1 MASPFPPIIHHP
13 AFRAEMPAGHR
24 FPMDKFSRLA
34 AVLEAEGVA
43 GPDGFTRPE
52 PIDLDSLLLVHDQA
66 YVRGVI
72 DLTLPADVVRRIG
85 MPNTD
90 SVATR
95 ARAATGGTLLAA
107 RLALEHGIAC
117 NTAGG
122 SHHAQADTGAGFC
135 VFNDVAV
142 AARRLQAEGLVG
154 QVLVVDLDVHQGDG
168 TARIFEGDASVF
180 TVSMHAEKNFPA
192 RKAASDLDIDLAD
205 GTDDAAYLETLAD
218 VLPDLLARV
227 RPDLVFFNAGVDP
240 HADDKLGRLSL
251 TNAGIAARE
260 ALVLGS
266 CLARDIPIVGVIGGG
281 YDPDIDRLADRHAIL
296 HRTAARLTAE
306 KRGGPWPDRPSF
318 VSTEAS
324 T

>member
-1 MASPFPPIIHHP
+1 MATAPPPIVHHP

-43 GPDGFTRPE
+43 GPAGFVRPE
-52 PIDLDSLLLVHDQA
+52 PIDLESLLLVHDET
-66 YVRGVI
+66 YVRGVVE
-72 DLTLPADVVRRIG
+72 LTLPADVVRRIG
-85 MPNTD
+85 MPNTG
-90 SVATR
+90 SVAAR

-142 AARRLQAEGLVG
+142 AARRLQAEGKVR

-180 TVSMHAEKNFPA
+180 TFSMHAEKNFPA
-192 RKAASDLDIDLAD
+192 RKAASDLDVELPD
-205 GTDDAAYLETLAD
+205 GTGDEAYLGKLSAL
-218 VLPDLLARV
+218 LPELLARV
-227 RPDLVFFNAGVDP
+227 APDLVFFNAGVDP
-240 HADDKLGRLSL
+240 HADDKLGRLGLSDEGL
-251 TNAGIAARE
+251 ARRE
-260 ALVLGS
+260 AFVLGS
-266 CLARDIPIVGVIGGG
+266 CLEREIPVTGVIGGG
-281 YDPDIDRLADRHAIL
+281 YDADIDRLAHRHALL
-296 HRTAARLTAE
+296 HRAAR
-306 KRGGPWPDRPSF
+306 
-318 VSTEAS
+318 EAVQA
-324 T
+324 

>member
-1 MASPFPPIIHHP
+1 MATRFPPIVHHP

-34 AVLEAEGVA
+34 AVLQAEGLA
-43 GPDGFTRPE
+43 GPNGFVRPE
-52 PIDLDSLLLVHDQA
+52 PIDEDSLRLAHDEA
-66 YVRGVI
+66 YIRGVI
-72 DLTLPADVVRRIG
+72 DLTLPAEAVRRIG

-90 SVATR
+90 SVALR

-142 AARRLQAEGLVG
+142 AARRLLAEGVIR

-168 TARIFEGDASVF
+168 TARIFEDDPSVF
-180 TVSMHAEKNFPA
+180 TFSMHAEKNFPA
-192 RKAASDLDIDLAD
+192 RKAASDLDVDLPD
-205 GTDDAAYLETLAD
+205 GTGDEDYLARLGAL
-218 VLPDLLARV
+218 LPELLARV
-227 RPDLVFFNAGVDP
+227 APDLVFFNAGVDP

-251 TNAGIAARE
+251 SDAGLARRE
-260 ALVLGS
+260 AFVLGS
-266 CLARDIPIVGVIGGG
+266 CLERDIPVTGVIGGG
-281 YDPDIDRLADRHAIL
+281 YDADIDRLADRHALL
-296 HRTAARLTAE
+296 HRAAHAALKA
-306 KRGGPWPDRPSF
+306 
-318 VSTEAS
+318 
-324 T
+324 

>member
-1 MASPFPPIIHHP
+1 MATPFPPIVHHP
-13 AFRAEMPAGHR
+13 AFRAEMPPGHR

-34 AVLEAEGVA
+34 AVLEAEGLA
-43 GPDGFTRPE
+43 GPGGFVRPE
-52 PIDLDSLLLVHDQA
+52 PIDEDSLRLAHDEA

-142 AARRLQAEGLVG
+142 AARRLQAEGLAN

-168 TARIFEGDASVF
+168 TARIFDGDPSVF
-180 TVSMHAEKNFPA
+180 TFSMHAEKNFPA
-192 RKAASDLDIDLAD
+192 RKAISDLDVDLAD
-205 GTDDAAYLETLAD
+205 GMGDGAYLEALSGI
-218 VLPDLLARV
+218 LPELLARTA
-227 RPDLVFFNAGVDP
+227 PDLVFFNAGVDP
-240 HADDKLGRLSL
+240 HADDRLGRLKLSDEGL
-251 TNAGIAARE
+251 ARRE
-260 ALVLGS
+260 AFVLGS
-266 CLARDIPIVGVIGGG
+266 CLEREIPVTGVIGGG
-281 YDPDIDRLADRHAIL
+281 YDADIDRLAHRHALL
-296 HRTAARLTAE
+296 HRAAR
-306 KRGGPWPDRPSF
+306 
-318 VSTEAS
+318 EALGA
-324 T
+324 

>member
-1 MASPFPPIIHHP
+1 MSLSPPVIHHP

-34 AVLEAEGVA
+34 SVLEAEGVP
-43 GPDGFTRPE
+43 GSEGFVKPE
-52 PIDLDSLLLVHDQA
+52 FIDVETLKLAHTED

-72 DLTLPADVVRRIG
+72 ELSLPADVIRRIG

-122 SHHAQADTGAGFC
+122 SHHASAESGAGFC

-142 AARRLQAEGLVG
+142 AARRLLAEGAIG
-154 QVLVVDLDVHQGDG
+154 QALVVDLDVHQGDG
-168 TARIFEGDASVF
+168 TARIFEGDPSVF
-180 TVSMHAEKNFPA
+180 TFSMHAEKNFPH
-192 RKAASDLDIDLAD
+192 RKAVSDLDVELAD
-205 GTDDAAYLETLAD
+205 GTGDQAYLEKLEEI
-218 VLPDLLARV
+218 LPALLGSV
-227 RPDLVFFNAGVDP
+227 RPDIVFFNAGVDP

-251 TNAGIAARE
+251 TDDGLARRE
-260 ALVLGS
+260 AYVLGA
-266 CLARDIPIVGVIGGG
+266 CLSLEIPVVGVIGGG
-281 YDPDIDRLADRHAIL
+281 YDADIDRLAARHAIL
-296 HRTAARLTAE
+296 HRTAKSLYSR
-306 KRGGPWPDRPSF
+306 
-318 VSTEAS
+318 
-324 T
+324 